1 MTEEMKRKIKKIVVM
16 NGYNRAEYY
25 PDQSDDFHLD
35 SKKLSEVL
43 HSDDPFFVL
52 DEYARW
58 AFEEWIVNT
67 EDEIFHG
74 VIGELGLDED
84 DLDEGLAEEIR
95 ELLWEIAPVDPPTE
109 KYLEAVYE
117 ADIFVDTGD
126 GNYDFAA
133 NLVYPHYDGRQGERV
148 PKEFCLGHL
157 ARWQGY
163 GKRELYRV
171 LNGER
176 GDAFEQSCYDEL
188 LNCTTS
194 VNQLVFLRQMTLEEL
209 IAWKRE
215 KTPVTIPKS
224 TTCGLFDAWNGAGG
238 LLGIELAR
246 DFRLPAKFIE
256 DIIPDDSLRYGIKD
270 VYGTDETLWE

>member
-1 MTEEMKRKIKKIVVM
+1 MTEEMKRKIKKIVAM
-16 NGYNRAEYY
+16 NGYDRVEYC
-25 PDQSDDFHLD
+25 PCQGESFKLEG
-35 SKKLSEVL
+35 KKLAEIL
-43 HSDDPFFVL
+43 HADDPFFAL
-52 DEYARW
+52 DEHARW
-58 AFEEWIVNT
+58 AFEEWVAAT

-84 DLDEGLAEEIR
+84 DLDEEIR
-95 ELLWEIAPVDPPTE
+95 EVLLEIAPVDPPME
-109 KYLEAVYE
+109 KYLKAVYE

-126 GNYDFAA
+126 ANYDFAS
-133 NLVYPHYDGRQGERV
+133 NLVYPHYDGRQGERIQ
-148 PKEFCLGHL
+148 KEFCLGYL

-171 LNGER
+171 LNGEN
-176 GDAFEQSCYDEL
+176 GDKFEKSCYDEL

-209 IAWKRE
+209 IAWKHER
-215 KTPVTIPKS
+215 TSIAISKS
-224 TTCGLFDAWNGAGG
+224 TTCGLFDTWNGAGG

-246 DFRLPAKFIE
+246 DFRLPSKFIE
-256 DIIPDDSLRYGIKD
+256 DIIPDDSLRYGIKN

>member
-1 MTEEMKRKIKKIVVM
+1 MTEEMKRKIKKIVAM
-16 NGYNRAEYY
+16 NGYNRSEYY
-25 PDQSDDFHLD
+25 PDQSNDFHLD

-52 DEYARW
+52 NEYARW

-67 EDEIFHG
+67 EDEISRD
-74 VIGELGLDED
+74 VIEELGLNED
-84 DLDEGLAEEIR
+84 DLDDSLAEEIR

-109 KYLEAVYE
+109 KYLKAVYE
-117 ADIFVDTGD
+117 VDIFVDTGD
-126 GNYDFAA
+126 ANYDFAS
-133 NLVYPHYDGRQGERV
+133 NLVYPHYDGRQGESIT
-148 PKEFCLGHL
+148 KEFCLGYL

-171 LNGER
+171 LNGEN
-176 GDAFEQSCYDEL
+176 GDKFEKSCYDEL

-209 IAWKRE
+209 IAWKQER
-215 KTPVTIPKS
+215 TSIAISKS
-224 TTCGLFDAWNGAGG
+224 TTCGLFDTWNGAGG

-246 DFRLPAKFIE
+246 DFRLPSKFIE
-256 DIIPDDSLRYGIKD
+256 DIIPDDSLRYGIKN

>member
-1 MTEEMKRKIKKIVVM
+1 MTEEMKNKIEKVVAM
-16 NGYNRAEYY
+16 NGYNRSEYY

-43 HSDDPFFVL
+43 HSDDPLFEL
-52 DEYARW
+52 YEHARW
-58 AFEEWIVNT
+58 AFEEWVAAT

-84 DLDEGLAEEIR
+84 NLDDGLAEEIR
-95 ELLWEIAPVDPPTE
+95 EVLWEIAPVDPPTE
-109 KYLEAVYE
+109 KYLKAVYE

-126 GNYDFAA
+126 ANYEFAS
-133 NLVYPHYDGRQGERV
+133 NLVYPHYDGRQGERI
-148 PKEFCLGHL
+148 PKEFCLGYL

-171 LNGER
+171 LNGENGGR
-176 GDAFEQSCYDEL
+176 FEKSCYDEL

-209 IAWKRE
+209 IAWKQNR
-215 KTPVTIPKS
+215 TSIAIPAT

-256 DIIPDDSLRYGIKD
+256 DIIPDDSLRYGIKN

>member
-16 NGYNRAEYY
+16 NGYNRPEYY

-43 HSDDPFFVL
+43 HSDDPLFKL
-52 DEYARW
+52 YEYARW
-58 AFEEWIVNT
+58 AFEEWIVTT
-67 EDEIFHG
+67 EDFIFRG
-74 VIGELGLDED
+74 VIEELGLNED
-84 DLDEGLAEEIR
+84 DLDDGLAEEIR

-109 KYLEAVYE
+109 KYLHAVYE
-117 ADIFVDTGD
+117 VDIFVDTGD
-126 GNYDFAA
+126 EDYDFAS

-171 LNGER
+171 LNGEK
-176 GDAFEQSCYDEL
+176 GDAFEQSCYNEL

-194 VNQLVFLRQMTLEEL
+194 INQLVFLRQMTLEEL
-209 IAWKRE
+209 IEWKRE

-224 TTCGLFDAWNGAGG
+224 TTCGLFDAWNGAGS

-256 DIIPDDSLRYGIKD
+256 DIIPDDSLRYGIKN

>member
-1 MTEEMKRKIKKIVVM
+1 MTEEMKNQIEKIVAVR
-16 NGYNRAEYY
+16 GYDETEYY
-25 PDQSDDFHLD
+25 PDQGESFHLEE
-35 SKKLSEVL
+35 KRLAEIL
-43 HSDDPFFVL
+43 HAEDPFFVL
-52 DEYARW
+52 DEHVRW
-58 AFEEWIVNT
+58 AFEEWVAAT
-67 EDEIFHG
+67 EDEIFRG

-84 DLDEGLAEEIR
+84 NLDDGLAEEIR

-109 KYLEAVYE
+109 KYLKAVYE

-126 GNYDFAA
+126 AKYEFAS
-133 NLVYPHYDGRQGERV
+133 NLVYPHYNERQGERI
-148 PKEFCLGHL
+148 PKEFCLGYL

-171 LNGER
+171 LNGKN
-176 GDAFEQSCYDEL
+176 GDRFEKSCYDEL

-209 IAWKRE
+209 IEWKRE

-224 TTCGLFDAWNGAGG
+224 TTCGLFDTWNGGGG

-246 DFRLPAKFIE
+246 DFRLPSKFIE
-256 DIIPDDSLRYGIKD
+256 DIIPDDSLRYGIKN
-270 VYGTDETLWE
+270 VYGTDETLWK